1 MNEITFTALRLLTMI
16 LMAVLSAYVIPWV
29 KARIGNERL
38 EQISQWA
45 ALAVSW
51 AEQIVDKTG
60 AGTDKKI
67 MVESFLK
74 DLLATKGIALTEQ
87 QIDILIESAVRQMHT
102 NENDVIEMPVDNP
115 IGCHYEHDADDDP
128 ELKDKIKAAS
138 EELT

>member
-38 EQISQWA
+38 DQIVQWA
-45 ALAVSW
+45 AWAVSW

-60 AGTDKKI
+60 AGADKKI
-67 MVESFLK
+67 MVENFLR
-74 DLLATKGIALTEQ
+74 DLLAAKGLVLTDQ
-87 QIDILIESAVRQMHT
+87 QIEILIESAVRQMHT
-102 NENDVIEMPVDNP
+102 AENDVIELPVANP
-115 IGCHYEHDADDDP
+115 IGFHYDPDADEDP
-128 ELKDKIKAAS
+128 ELEDKIGAAS

>member
-29 KARIGNERL
+29 KAKIGNERL

-51 AEQIVDKTG
+51 SEQIVDKTG

-67 MVESFLK
+67 MVESFLR
-74 DLLATKGIALTEQ
+74 DLLASKGLVLTDK

>member
-38 EQISQWA
+38 DQIVQWA
-45 ALAVSW
+45 AWAVSW

-60 AGTDKKI
+60 AGADKKI
-67 MVESFLK
+67 MVENFLR
-74 DLLATKGIALTEQ
+74 DLLAAKGLVLTDQ
-87 QIDILIESAVRQMHT
+87 QIEILIESAVRQMHT
-102 NENDVIEMPVDNP
+102 AENDVIELPVANP
-115 IGCHYEHDADDDP
+115 IGFRYDPDADEDP
-128 ELKDKIKAAS
+128 ELEDKIGAAS

>member
-67 MVESFLK
+67 MVESFMK
-74 DLLATKGIALTEQ
+74 DLLASKGLVLTDK

-102 NENDVIEMPVDNP
+102 SENDVIELPAANP
-115 IGCHYEHDADDDP
+115 IGYHYEHDADDDP
-128 ELKDKIKAAS
+128 ELKDKIKADS

>member
-38 EQISQWA
+38 DQIAQWA
-45 ALAVSW
+45 AWAVSW

-60 AGTDKKI
+60 AGADKKI
-67 MVESFLK
+67 MVESFLR
-74 DLLATKGIALTEQ
+74 DLLAAKGLVLTDQ
-87 QIDILIESAVRQMHT
+87 QIEILIESAVRQMHT
-102 NENDVIEMPVDNP
+102 TENDVLELPVANP
-115 IGCHYEHDADDDP
+115 IGFHFDPDSDEDP
-128 ELKDKIKAAS
+128 ELEDRIKAAS

>member
-67 MVESFLK
+67 MVESFLR
-74 DLLATKGIALTEQ
+74 DLLASKGLVLTDK

-102 NENDVIEMPVDNP
+102 NENDVIELPAANP

-128 ELKDKIKAAS
+128 ELKDKINAAS

>member
-1 MNEITFTALRLLTMI
+1 MNEITFTALRLLIMI
-16 LMAVLSAYVIPWV
+16 IMAVLSAYVIPWV
-29 KARIGNERL
+29 KARIGNARL
-38 EQISQWA
+38 EQMSQWA

-60 AGTDKKI
+60 AGADKKI

-74 DLLATKGIALTEQ
+74 DLLTSKGLVLTDK

-115 IGCHYEHDADDDP
+115 IGYHYEPDADDDTEP
-128 ELKDKIKAAS
+128 KDRIKAAS

>member
-16 LMAVLSAYVIPWV
+16 IMAVLSAYVIPWV

-38 EQISQWA
+38 EQISHWA

-74 DLLATKGIALTEQ
+74 DLLASKGLVLTDK

-102 NENDVIEMPVDNP
+102 NENDVIELPVANP
-115 IGCHYEHDADDDP
+115 IGYHYEHDADEDTEP
-128 ELKDKIKAAS
+128 EDSKADS
-138 EELT
+138 EELI

>member
-60 AGTDKKI
+60 AGADKKI
-67 MVESFLK
+67 MVENFLRNI
-74 DLLATKGIALTEQ
+74 LASKGIVLTDQ

-102 NENDVIEMPVDNP
+102 TENDVIELPVANP
-115 IGCHYEHDADDDP
+115 IGYHYEPDADDEP
-128 ELKDKIKAAS
+128 ELEVRKSAS

>member
-45 ALAVSW
+45 AWAVSW

-67 MVESFLK
+67 MVENFLR
-74 DLLATKGIALTEQ
+74 DLLAAKGIVLTDK
-87 QIDILIESAVRQMHT
+87 QIDILIESAVRQMHA
-102 NENDVIEMPVDNP
+102 NENDVIELPVANP
-115 IGCHYEHDADDDP
+115 IGYHYEPDVDDDTEP
-128 ELKDKIKAAS
+128 EDSKAAS

>member
-60 AGTDKKI
+60 AGADKKI
-67 MVESFLK
+67 MVESFLR
-74 DLLATKGIALTEQ
+74 DLLASKGLVMTDK
-87 QIDILIESAVRQMHT
+87 QIDILIESAVMQMHT
-102 NENDVIEMPVDNP
+102 NENDVIEMPFANP
-115 IGCHYEHDADDDP
+115 IGFHYKHDADDDP

-138 EELT
+138 EELA

>member
-38 EQISQWA
+38 DQIAQWA
-45 ALAVSW
+45 AWAVSW

-60 AGTDKKI
+60 AGADKKI
-67 MVESFLK
+67 MVESFLR
-74 DLLATKGIALTEQ
+74 DLLAAKGLVLTDQ
-87 QIDILIESAVRQMHT
+87 QIEILIESAVRQMHT
-102 NENDVIEMPVDNP
+102 AENDVIELPVANP
-115 IGCHYEHDADDDP
+115 IGFHYEPDADEDP
-128 ELKDKIKAAS
+128 ELEDRIKAAS

>member
-38 EQISQWA
+38 DQIAQWA
-45 ALAVSW
+45 AWAVSW

-60 AGTDKKI
+60 AGADKKI
-67 MVESFLK
+67 MVESFLR
-74 DLLATKGIALTEQ
+74 DLLAAKGLVLTDQ
-87 QIDILIESAVRQMHT
+87 QIEILIESAVRQMHT
-102 NENDVIEMPVDNP
+102 AENDVIELPVANP
-115 IGCHYEHDADDDP
+115 IGFHYDPDADEDP
-128 ELKDKIKAAS
+128 ELEDKIKAAS